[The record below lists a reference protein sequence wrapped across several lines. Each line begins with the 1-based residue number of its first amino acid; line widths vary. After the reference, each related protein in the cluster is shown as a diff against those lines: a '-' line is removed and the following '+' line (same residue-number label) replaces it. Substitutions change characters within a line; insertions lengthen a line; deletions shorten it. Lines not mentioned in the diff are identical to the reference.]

1 MQTKS
6 LIVIDFKKAIE
17 KNVGDQ
23 TWPLLAM
30 SAQRPASGMSQ
41 NGPLIVR
48 PTSLPRPDSAK
59 SGEHGDAETL
69 DQEEYKN
76 YLLDV
81 LHSGASKNARFQ
93 QLRAYYQI
101 LDRALKLEKKSSSM
115 DIHKLRSEDVVDFE
129 TWRILRHKEKA
140 R

>member
-1 MQTKS
+1 MQMKS
-6 LIVIDFKKAIE
+6 LIVKDFKEATK

-30 SAQRPASGMSQ
+30 SAQRPASEMSQ

-69 DQEEYKN
+69 D
-76 YLLDV
+76 
-81 LHSGASKNARFQ
+81 
-93 QLRAYYQI
+93 
-101 LDRALKLEKKSSSM
+101 
-115 DIHKLRSEDVVDFE
+115 
-129 TWRILRHKEKA
+129 
-140 R
+140 